1 MSREELIYCIE
12 RFIDK
17 NDISIKNA
25 QRIEILLDDLNS
37 EEEIIESMILTLA
50 SYVPEGDE
58 YLYSEDEVILE
69 LEKILIFLNCISSD
83 LIGHHS

>member
-1 MSREELIYCIE
+1 MLFRS
-12 RFIDK
+12 
-17 NDISIKNA
+17 KNA

-69 LEKILIFLNCISSD
+69 LEKILIFLND
-83 LIGHHS
+83 V

>member
-37 EEEIIESMILTLA
+37 EEEIIESMIRKR
-50 SYVPEGDE
+50 P
-58 YLYSEDEVILE
+58 
-69 LEKILIFLNCISSD
+69 LNTPYEFV
-83 LIGHHS
+83 L